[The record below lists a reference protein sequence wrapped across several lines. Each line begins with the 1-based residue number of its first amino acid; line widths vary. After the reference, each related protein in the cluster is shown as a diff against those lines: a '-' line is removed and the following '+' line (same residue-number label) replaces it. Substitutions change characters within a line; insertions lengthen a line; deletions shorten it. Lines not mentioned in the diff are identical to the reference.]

1 MRVVVIGGTG
11 HIGTYLIPRLV
22 EAGHEVM
29 CISRQQRQPYL
40 HDKAWYAV
48 QQIELDRLAAEAE
61 GVFGE
66 TVRSLRS
73 EVVMD
78 LICYTPE
85 SARMLVEV
93 LRGSATQLICCG
105 TTWVHGHSTV
115 VPTSEDQMRK
125 PFGEYGVRKAAIEAY
140 LLDEARRGGLPATV
154 LHPGHITG
162 PGWEPLN
169 PAGHKDPRIF
179 ARLFQGEEV
188 LLPNFGMETVHHVHA
203 DDVAQAFMLA
213 MAHRNAA
220 IGESFHVVAP
230 AAMTLR
236 GFAEAAAGWAGKSAN
251 LRFLSWD
258 EWKQTVSE
266 QDAARTWDAINHSP
280 NCSIA
285 KAQRLL
291 GYAPRYNGLQ
301 AVKESVDWLV
311 GHGVIEGTEDSLT

>member
-22 EAGHEVM
+22 EAGHGVI
-29 CISRQQRQPYL
+29 CISRQQRRPYTGGS
-40 HDKAWYAV
+40 AWDAV
-48 QQIELDRLAAEAE
+48 QQVELDRLAAEAE

-66 TVRSLRS
+66 TVCRLRPD
-73 EVVMD
+73 VVMD
-78 LICYTPE
+78 LICYMPE
-85 SARMLVEV
+85 SVRMLVEA
-93 LRGSATQLICCG
+93 LRGSAKQLICCG
-105 TTWVHGHSTV
+105 TTWVYGHSTV
-115 VPTSEDQMRK
+115 VPTSEDQERK
-125 PFGEYGVRKAAIEAY
+125 PFGDYGVRKAAIEAY
-140 LLDEARRGGLPATV
+140 LLDEARRGGLPTTV

-169 PAGHKDPRIF
+169 PVGNKDPRIF
-179 ARLFQGEEV
+179 AQLFRGEEV

-213 MAHRNAA
+213 MSHRHVA
-220 IGESFHVVAP
+220 IGESFHVVAA

-236 GFAEAAAGWAGKSAN
+236 GFAEAVAGWAGKRAN

-266 QDAARTWDAINHSP
+266 QDAARTWDVINHSP

-285 KAQRLL
+285 KARRRL
-291 GYAPRYNGLQ
+291 GYAPRYSGLQ

-311 GHGVIEGTEDSLT
+311 EHGVIEGTRE